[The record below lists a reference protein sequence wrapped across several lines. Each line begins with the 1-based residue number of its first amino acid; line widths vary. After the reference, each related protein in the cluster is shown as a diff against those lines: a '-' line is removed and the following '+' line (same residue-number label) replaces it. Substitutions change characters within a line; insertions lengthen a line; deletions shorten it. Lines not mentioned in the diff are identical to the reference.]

1 MELIRG
7 GMKNALTTDWVTT
20 STATGTGTTQL
31 YTGYQYVEYP
41 TFDVIDFAIQLEV
54 YLEITGGTGDFQ
66 AQPMFYNTS
75 HYSEKAASQA
85 QDGTWQSGYVQGN
98 FDVSGTSIVRPF
110 IVKLPLHHDF
120 RGSWLGNQLR
130 VRLRAWGTAVDTGV
144 SAYMKARLLYVPI

>member
-20 STATGTGTTQL
+20 STATGVGTAVV

-41 TFDVIDFAIQLEV
+41 TFDVIDFAIHLEV
-54 YLEITGGTGDFQ
+54 YLEITAGTGDVQ

-75 HYSEKAASQA
+75 HYSAKAASQA
-85 QDGTWQSGYVQGN
+85 QDGTWVAGRVKGN
-98 FDVSGTSIVRPF
+98 FETSGTSIVRPF
-110 IVKLPLHHDF
+110 IVKLPLHHDV
-120 RGSWLGNQLR
+120 RGSWVGNQLR
-130 VRLRAWGTAVDTGV
+130 VRLSAWGTAVDTGV